1 MKNYEI
7 VNAVFSRDKTGNLIN
22 LINTYGR
29 MRNQGCR
36 NFLGYDRVR
45 DLYEVISKLN
55 DYSYQ
60 ITAEDA
66 RILRRYNVLVS
77 PLNACDV
84 EVSDQSFVALS
95 DFHGYDYPIDKIN
108 NYSII

>member
-1 MKNYEI
+1 MLFLYVLKKNIFCGIICAPMGVGWMKNYEI

-55 DYSYQ
+55 D
-60 ITAEDA
+60 
-66 RILRRYNVLVS
+66 
-77 PLNACDV
+77 CKK
-84 EVSDQSFVALS
+84 LS
-95 DFHGYDYPIDKIN
+95 TY
-108 NYSII
+108 